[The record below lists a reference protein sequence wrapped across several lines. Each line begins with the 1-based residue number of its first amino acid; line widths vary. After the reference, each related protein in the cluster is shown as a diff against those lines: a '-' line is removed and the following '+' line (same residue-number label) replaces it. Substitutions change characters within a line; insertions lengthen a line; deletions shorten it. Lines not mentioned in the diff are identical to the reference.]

1 MGKGTA
7 GASVAAA
14 AATDADTEGRGGGLL
29 AVATAGAETSIRSAM
44 SSSSRARFIDAVS
57 GFGVALSNPCDDV
70 AEVNAPTSV
79 IDDAPEGNASTLGI
93 DDVPEGNASTS
104 GIDDFPEG
112 NASTSGVGG
121 IGISVPGKG
130 SSNGWA
136 FSRRISSGERSV
148 GVSPIIQV
156 SSTTIV
162 GTDEP
167 EVTTSVGVG
176 LSFAQL
182 VGDRDMARMH
192 DKPREIWQHVEL
204 SFATLP
210 YFFFSIISTSS
221 SSYQKIKSNCSFD
234 NQSMCKLNVVT
245 NSLTKHLKE
254 PKQLQKLHN
263 YCIFIPTFWTWT
275 QLSLSKLNKLKIIII
290 ILLKAGPQCHTF
302 FRRCWQ
308 IICGQ
313 LMSLKPK
320 TFLPGPLEQTPFFWT
335 DFHLIFL
342 GPRDLLKRSS
352 LRFLQKK
359 PRNPPRNQI
368 MFSFYVGLAFGV
380 GVRSLSI
387 NYCQLSFTNY
397 RVQSSQKIQKPK
409 VKPTSTSKSQPPLIT
424 KTSCT
429 EKRNHGKNSAI
440 TQNFQSKLQTRPPC

>member
-29 AVATAGAETSIRSAM
+29 AVATAGAETNIRSAL
-44 SSSSRARFIDAVS
+44 STSSRARFIDAVS
-57 GFGVALSNPCDDV
+57 GFGVAFSNPCDDV

-79 IDDAPEGNASTLGI
+79 IDDAPEGNASTSGI

-112 NASTSGVGG
+112 NASTSGIGG

-182 VGDRDMARMH
+182 VGDKDMARMH

-210 YFFFSIISTSS
+210 YFFLF
-221 SSYQKIKSNCSFD
+221 YHQY
-234 NQSMCKLNVVT
+234 L
-245 NSLTKHLKE
+245 
-254 PKQLQKLHN
+254 
-263 YCIFIPTFWTWT
+263 
-275 QLSLSKLNKLKIIII
+275 IIII
-290 ILLKAGPQCHTF
+290 IISK
-302 FRRCWQ
+302 
-308 IICGQ
+308 
-313 LMSLKPK
+313 
-320 TFLPGPLEQTPFFWT
+320 
-335 DFHLIFL
+335 
-342 GPRDLLKRSS
+342 
-352 LRFLQKK
+352 
-359 PRNPPRNQI
+359 NQI
-368 MFSFYVGLAFGV
+368 KLFVWQSIYV
-380 GVRSLSI
+380 
-387 NYCQLSFTNY
+387 
-397 RVQSSQKIQKPK
+397 
-409 VKPTSTSKSQPPLIT
+409 
-424 KTSCT
+424 
-429 EKRNHGKNSAI
+429 
-440 TQNFQSKLQTRPPC
+440 